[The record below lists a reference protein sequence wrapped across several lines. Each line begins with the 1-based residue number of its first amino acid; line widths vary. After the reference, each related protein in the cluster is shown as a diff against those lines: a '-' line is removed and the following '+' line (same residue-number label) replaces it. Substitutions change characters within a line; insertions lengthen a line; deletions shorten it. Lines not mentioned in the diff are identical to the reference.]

1 MERLSRLN
9 ELEILNIQI
18 ELLDV
23 LIESYKQEEQQF
35 ELTSAFLLDQKIY
48 YLEKF
53 RKTSNQLEVERAN
66 ERR

>member
-1 MERLSRLN
+1 MERLLRLN
-9 ELEILNIQI
+9 VLEILNIQI

-23 LIESYKQEEQQF
+23 LIEAWEKEESHYP
-35 ELTSAFLLDQKIY
+35 LTSAFLLDQKIY

-53 RKTSNQLEVERAN
+53 RKISNRLEVERAN